1 MSDEIKKQADQI
13 KKFFQT
19 VEEGTKQAGKEAV
32 KFDKDLVKKIQKV
45 EKAAEEVVKHVEK
58 KSE

>member
-32 KFDKDLVKKIQKV
+32 KFDKDLSKKIQKV